1 MRRPRLVQHSPLDHQ
16 PGAALE
22 EHTPFPGSLP
32 TALVHFLVNVPHDTP
47 PDSQVWLSGNEPSL
61 GHWHAAGVPLQ
72 RREDGRYLG
81 EARFALGTRLE
92 FKATRGS
99 WETVEKGPAGEEVDN
114 WVHEVSGPATL
125 ELQVDTWWDHVG
137 GPFLPEKLTG
147 LIHYHEVQGY
157 RFGLKPRHLIVY
169 LPPGYEE
176 QPQRRYPVLYM
187 HDGQNLMS
195 ARTAAFGVEWGVDE
209 AAQQLILSGQI
220 EPLIIVGIYNTED
233 RILEYTPVPHEPYGG
248 GRAADYGRLLTEV
261 IKPLVDSTYRTRPEP
276 EYTGL
281 AGSSLGGLVSLY
293 LGLERPEIFRRLG
306 VISPSVWWAQR
317 QILEHVGRLQGKP
330 PLRIWLDMGTRERP
344 GAASSWRSVEDARAL
359 REALTAKGWG
369 LGEDLAYLEA
379 EGAQHN
385 EAAWSARIAQVLHFL
400 YPAENGATPAPRAA
414 DPADPS

>member
-1 MRRPRLVQHSPLDHQ
+1 MIAALMRRPRLVQHSPLDHL
-16 PGAALE
+16 PGTTLE
-22 EHTPFPGSLP
+22 EHAPFPGSLP
-32 TALVHFLVNVPHDTP
+32 TALVHFLVEVPHDTP
-47 PDSQVWLSGNEPSL
+47 PDSQVWLSGNEHSL

-81 EARFALGTRLE
+81 EARFTLGTRLE

-99 WETVEKGPAGEEVDN
+99 WETVEKGPAGEEVGN

-125 ELQVDTWWDHVG
+125 ELRVDTWWDHVG

-157 RFGLKPRHLIVY
+157 RVGLKPRHLIVY

-209 AAQQLILSGQI
+209 AAQQLILSGQL

-233 RILEYTPVPHEPYGG
+233 RILEYTPVPQEPYGG
-248 GRAADYGRLLTEV
+248 GRAPDYGRLLTEV

-276 EYTGL
+276 ESTGL

-293 LGLERPEIFRRLG
+293 LGLERPDVFRRLG

-317 QILEHVGRLQGKP
+317 QILEHVGRLPHKP

-344 GAASSWRSVEDARAL
+344 GVASSWRSVGDARAL
-359 REALTAKGWG
+359 RDALTARGWG

-385 EAAWSARIAQVLHFL
+385 EAAWSARIGQVLRFL
-400 YPAENGATPAPRAA
+400 YPAER
-414 DPADPS
+414 